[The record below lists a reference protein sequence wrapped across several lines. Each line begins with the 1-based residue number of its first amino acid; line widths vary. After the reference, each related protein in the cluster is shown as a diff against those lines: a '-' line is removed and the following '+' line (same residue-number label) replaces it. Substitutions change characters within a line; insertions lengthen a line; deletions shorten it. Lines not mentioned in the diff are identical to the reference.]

1 MSRSSADKRDIY
13 YRLCKSEGYRARS
26 AYKLLHLDEEF
37 DLFRG
42 VRVACDFCAAPGSW
56 SQVLSRKLRPA
67 GKKDPAKIVSIDLQ
81 PMAPL
86 AGVTILHADITVPST
101 LNKMMDA
108 MEEEKADLVVCDG
121 APEVTGV
128 HDLDAY
134 LHAQLLL
141 AALTL
146 ALPLLAPGATLI
158 FKIFLSPSDPTGEIL
173 ISQLEP
179 FFSYPQKGDELIDDT
194 LGNPYEEGGCEVKGY
209 DRYGRRGGVWV
220 RKPRSSRA
228 GSAEHFLVCRN
239 FNPDTLPPSFD
250 FKSLS
255 HSVQSLSLDSFSAGE
270 RTSKEDEEKERR
282 WQVIKGYT
290 IGDLDCGR

>member
-1 MSRSSADKRDIY
+1 
-13 YRLCKSEGYRARS
+13 
-26 AYKLLHLDEEF
+26 
-37 DLFRG
+37 
-42 VRVACDFCAAPGSW
+42 
-56 SQVLSRKLRPA
+56 
-67 GKKDPAKIVSIDLQ
+67 
-81 PMAPL
+81 
-86 AGVTILHADITVPST
+86 
-101 LNKMMDA
+101 
-108 MEEEKADLVVCDG
+108 
-121 APEVTGV
+121 
-128 HDLDAY
+128 
-134 LHAQLLL
+134 
-141 AALTL
+141 LTL

-228 GSAEHFLVCRN
+228 GSAGEYKSTLNSRILQRLIRLRLAEHFLVCRN

-270 RTSKEDEEKERR
+270 RTNEEDEEKERR

>member
-1 MSRSSADKRDIY
+1 MTDMSQINSG
-13 YRLCKSEGYRARS
+13 KSEGYRARS

-42 VRVACDFCAAPGSW
+42 VKVACDFCAAPGSW
-56 SQVLSRKLRPA
+56 SQVLSRKLRPS

-86 AGVTILHADITVPST
+86 PGVTVLHADITIPST
-101 LNKMMDA
+101 LEKMMDA
-108 MEEEKADLVVCDG
+108 MEDEKADLVICDG

-134 LHAQLLL
+134 LHAELLL

-146 ALPLLAPGATLI
+146 ALPLLAPHATLI
-158 FKIFLSPSDPTGEIL
+158 FKIFLSPSDPKGDIL
-173 ISQLEP
+173 ASQLEP
-179 FFSYPQKGDELIDDT
+179 FFSYPQEGDEVVDDT
-194 LGNPYEEGGCEVKGY
+194 LGNPYDQGGCQVKGY

-239 FNPDTLPPSFD
+239 FDPASLPPSFD

-255 HSVQSLSLDSFSAGE
+255 HSVKSLSLDSFSSDE
-270 RTSKEDEEKERR
+270 RKADVDEERERR
-282 WQVIKGYT
+282 WQQVKGYT
-290 IGDLDCGR
+290 IGDLDCIR